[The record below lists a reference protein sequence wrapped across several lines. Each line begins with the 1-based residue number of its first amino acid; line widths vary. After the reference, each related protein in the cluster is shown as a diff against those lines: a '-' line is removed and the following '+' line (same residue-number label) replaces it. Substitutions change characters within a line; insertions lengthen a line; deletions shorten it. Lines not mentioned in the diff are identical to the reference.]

1 MGCWN
6 IRRGL
11 LKRELE
17 IINIINEQCLDI
29 LILVETDTCNLN
41 TDKDYVIKGFK
52 TILPLKKVCTQ
63 KTRLIML
70 IKEENTN
77 IVVRED
83 LMSNEFPSIWCEER
97 RDNEKNVIIGG
108 FYREWSTEGIRS
120 AEAQRRSINLFTNQ
134 IENAARDNKNVIILG
149 DANMCSLQWEYPEF
163 SLSEIAGEL
172 LGTLAQCGLS
182 NIDLGVTYQADRLT
196 DQGEIIESALDHVY
210 VSDQIKKSTK
220 VKKLKNSSTDHVP
233 ITAELSYKTSLP
245 KSSPKKVT
253 KRCMKKVQ

>member
-1 MGCWN
+1 
-6 IRRGL
+6 
-11 LKRELE
+11 
-17 IINIINEQCLDI
+17 
-29 LILVETDTCNLN
+29 
-41 TDKDYVIKGFK
+41 
-52 TILPLKKVCTQ
+52 
-63 KTRLIML
+63 ML
-70 IKEENTN
+70 INEENTN

-134 IENAARDNKNVIILG
+134 IENAAKDNKNVIILG

-196 DQGEIIESALDHVY
+196 DQGEIIKSALDHVY

-220 VKKLKNSSTDHVP
+220 VKKLKKQQYRPCPNHS
-233 ITAELSYKTSLP
+233 
-245 KSSPKKVT
+245 
-253 KRCMKKVQ
+253 